1 MKKNI
6 VLFILFILPIVAY
19 LFFASGVNSFAKLP
33 TLTKSIPDIASW
45 SKADGSK
52 ATLNNKITVLG
63 FIGYDVEKHKGGF
76 FNLYEKIYSRNKD
89 FKDFQMVMVLPEGTQ
104 SKVAQLQESLKKLGP
119 QTNWNFVFASPAD
132 IQSFYNSMHLVGKL
146 DDQLGTPNVY
156 IIDKK
161 RNLRGRKG
169 QNKKGEKEYQEGYNT
184 FKVSDLYN
192 NMIDDVKVIL
202 AEYRLALKVNNKA
215 KRKI

>member
-1 MKKNI
+1 MKKNL

-19 LFFASGVNSFAKLP
+19 LFFASGVNNFAKLP
-33 TLTKSIPDIASW
+33 MLTKNIPDIKTW
-45 SKADGSK
+45 STANGKHVTFND
-52 ATLNNKITVLG
+52 KITILG

-76 FNLYEKIYSRNKD
+76 FNLYEKIYARNKD

-104 SKVAQLQESLKKLGP
+104 EKVAALQLSLKKLGP
-119 QTNWNFVFASPAD
+119 QTNWYFVFAQPEQ
-132 IQSFYNSMHLVGKL
+132 IQSFYNAMHLVGKL
-146 DDQLGTPNVY
+146 DEQLGTPNVY

-161 RNLRGRKG
+161 RNLRGRNG
-169 QNKKGEKEYQEGYNT
+169 QNKKGEEEYQEGYNT

>member
-1 MKKNI
+1 MKKNL

-19 LFFASGVNSFAKLP
+19 LFFASGVNNFAKLP
-33 TLTKSIPDIASW
+33 MLTKNIPDIKSW
-45 SKADGSK
+45 STANGEHV
-52 ATLNNKITVLG
+52 TLNDKITILG
-63 FIGYDVEKHKGGF
+63 FIGNDVEKHKGGF
-76 FNLYEKIYSRNKD
+76 FNLYEKIYARNKD

-104 SKVAQLQESLKKLGP
+104 EKVAKLQESLKKLGP
-119 QTNWNFVFASPAD
+119 QTNWNFVFAQPEQ
-132 IQSFYNSMHLVGKL
+132 IQSFYNAMHLVGKL
-146 DDQLGTPNVY
+146 DEQLGTPNVY

-161 RNLRGRKG
+161 RNLRGRNG
-169 QNKKGEKEYQEGYNT
+169 QNKKGEEEYQEGYNT

>member
-1 MKKNI
+1 MKKNL

-19 LFFASGVNSFAKLP
+19 LFFASGVNNFAKLP
-33 TLTKSIPDIASW
+33 MLTKNIPDIKSW
-45 SKADGSK
+45 STANGEHV
-52 ATLNNKITVLG
+52 TLNDKITILG
-63 FIGYDVEKHKGGF
+63 FIGNDVEKHKGGF
-76 FNLYEKIYSRNKD
+76 FNLYEKIYARNKD

-104 SKVAQLQESLKKLGP
+104 EKVAKLQVSLKKLGP
-119 QTNWNFVFASPAD
+119 QTNWNFVFAKPEQ
-132 IQSFYNSMHLVGKL
+132 IQSFYNAMHLVGKL
-146 DDQLGTPNVY
+146 DEQLGTPNVY

-161 RNLRGRKG
+161 RNLRGRNG
-169 QNKKGEKEYQEGYNT
+169 QNKKGEEEYQEGYNT

-215 KRKI
+215 NRKI

>member
-1 MKKNI
+1 
-6 VLFILFILPIVAY
+6 
-19 LFFASGVNSFAKLP
+19 VNSFAKLP

-89 FKDFQMVMVLPEGTQ
+89 FKDFQMVMILPEGTQ

-169 QNKKGEKEYQEGYNT
+169 QNKKGEEEYQEGYNT

>member
-1 MKKNI
+1 MKKNL

-19 LFFASGVNSFAKLP
+19 LFFASGVNNFAKLP
-33 TLTKSIPDIASW
+33 MLTKNIPDIKSW
-45 SKADGSK
+45 STANGEHV
-52 ATLNNKITVLG
+52 TLNDKITILG
-63 FIGYDVEKHKGGF
+63 FIGNDVEKHKGGF
-76 FNLYEKIYSRNKD
+76 FNLYEKIYARNKD

-104 SKVAQLQESLKKLGP
+104 EKVAKLQESLKKLGP
-119 QTNWNFVFASPAD
+119 QTNWYFVFADPEQ
-132 IQSFYNSMHLVGKL
+132 IQSFYNAMHLVGKL
-146 DDQLGTPNVY
+146 DEQLGTPNVY

-161 RNLRGRKG
+161 RNLRGRNG
-169 QNKKGEKEYQEGYNT
+169 QNKKGEEEYQEGYNT

>member
-1 MKKNI
+1 MKKNL

-19 LFFASGVNSFAKLP
+19 LFFASGVNNFAKLP
-33 TLTKSIPDIASW
+33 MLTKNIPDIKTW
-45 SKADGSK
+45 STANGKHVTFND
-52 ATLNNKITVLG
+52 KITILG

-76 FNLYEKIYSRNKD
+76 FNLYEKIYARNKD

-104 SKVAQLQESLKKLGP
+104 EKVAALQVSLKKLGP
-119 QTNWNFVFASPAD
+119 QTNWYFVFAQPEQ
-132 IQSFYNSMHLVGKL
+132 IQSFYNAMHLVGKL
-146 DDQLGTPNVY
+146 DEQLGTPNVY

-161 RNLRGRKG
+161 RNLRGRNG
-169 QNKKGEKEYQEGYNT
+169 QNKKGEEEYQEGYNT

>member
-1 MKKNI
+1 MKKNL

-33 TLTKSIPDIASW
+33 TLTQSIPDIQNW
-45 SKADGSK
+45 TTIEGKK
-52 ATLNNKITVLG
+52 VTLNQKITILG

-76 FNLYEKIYSRNKD
+76 FNLYEKIYARNKD
-89 FKDFQMVMVLPEGTQ
+89 FKDFQMVMILPEGTQ
-104 SKVAQLQESLKKLGP
+104 SQVQKLQESLKKLGP
-119 QTNWNFVFASPAD
+119 QTNWNFVFATPTE
-132 IQSFYNSMHLVGKL
+132 IQSFHKAMGLVGQL
-146 DDQLGTPNVY
+146 DEQLGTPNVY

-169 QNKKGEKEYQEGYNT
+169 QNKKGEEEYQEGYNT

-215 KRKI
+215 NRKI

>member
-1 MKKNI
+1 MKKNL

-19 LFFASGVNSFAKLP
+19 LFFASGVNNFAKLP
-33 TLTKSIPDIASW
+33 MLTKNIPDIKSW
-45 SKADGSK
+45 STANGEHV
-52 ATLNNKITVLG
+52 TLNDKITILG
-63 FIGYDVEKHKGGF
+63 FIGNDVEKHKGGF
-76 FNLYEKIYSRNKD
+76 FNLYEKIYARNKD

-104 SKVAQLQESLKKLGP
+104 EKVAKLQESLKKLGP
-119 QTNWNFVFASPAD
+119 QTNWYFVFAEPEQ
-132 IQSFYNSMHLVGKL
+132 IQSFYNAMHLVGKL
-146 DDQLGTPNVY
+146 DEQLGTPNVY

-161 RNLRGRKG
+161 RNLRGRNG
-169 QNKKGEKEYQEGYNT
+169 QNKKGEEEYQEGYNT

>member
-1 MKKNI
+1 MKKNL

-19 LFFASGVNSFAKLP
+19 LFFASGVNNFAKLP
-33 TLTKSIPDIASW
+33 MLTKNVPDIKTW
-45 SKADGSK
+45 STANGEHV
-52 ATLNNKITVLG
+52 TLNDKITIMG
-63 FIGYDVEKHKGGF
+63 FIGYDVQKHKGGF
-76 FNLYEKIYSRNKD
+76 FNLYEKIYARNKD

-104 SKVAQLQESLKKLGP
+104 TKVAELQVSLKKLGP
-119 QTNWNFVFASPAD
+119 QTNWHFVFAQPEQ
-132 IQSFYNSMHLVGKL
+132 IQSFYNAMHLVGKL
-146 DDQLGTPNVY
+146 DEQLGTPNVY

-161 RNLRGRKG
+161 RNLRGRNG
-169 QNKKGEKEYQEGYNT
+169 QNKKGEEEYQEGYNT

-215 KRKI
+215 NRKI

>member
-33 TLTKSIPDIASW
+33 TLTKSVPDIQSW
-45 SKADGSK
+45 SKADGSHVS
-52 ATLNNKITVLG
+52 LNNKITILG

-76 FNLYEKIYSRNKD
+76 FNLYEKIYARNKD

-119 QTNWNFVFASPAD
+119 QTNWNFVFASPNE
-132 IQSFYNSMHLVGKL
+132 IQSFYQSLNLIGKL

-169 QNKKGEKEYQEGYNT
+169 QNKKGEEEYQEGYNT
-184 FKVSDLYN
+184 YKVSDLYN

>member
-1 MKKNI
+1 MKKNL

-19 LFFASGVNSFAKLP
+19 LFFASGVNNFAKLP
-33 TLTKSIPDIASW
+33 MLTKNIPDIKSW
-45 SKADGSK
+45 STANGEHV
-52 ATLNNKITVLG
+52 TLNDKITILG
-63 FIGYDVEKHKGGF
+63 FIGNDVEKHKGGF
-76 FNLYEKIYSRNKD
+76 FNLYEKIYARNKD

-104 SKVAQLQESLKKLGP
+104 EKVAKLQESLKKLGP
-119 QTNWNFVFASPAD
+119 QTNWYFVFAQPEQ
-132 IQSFYNSMHLVGKL
+132 IQSFYNAMHLVGKL
-146 DDQLGTPNVY
+146 DEQLGTPNVY

-161 RNLRGRKG
+161 RNLRGRNG
-169 QNKKGEKEYQEGYNT
+169 QNKKGEEEYQEGYNT

-215 KRKI
+215 NRKI

>member
-33 TLTKSIPDIASW
+33 VLTSTIPNIETWSTL
-45 SKADGSK
+45 DGKK
-52 ATLNNKITVLG
+52 ATLNNKITILG
-63 FIGYDVEKHKGGF
+63 FIGYDIEKHKGGF

-89 FKDFQMVMVLPEGTQ
+89 FKDFQMVMVMPEGTK
-104 SKVAQLQESLKKLGP
+104 SKVIQLQESLKKLGP
-119 QTNWNFVFASPAD
+119 QTNWNFIFAPPSE
-132 IQSFYNSMHLVGKL
+132 IQNFYNSMKLVGKL
-146 DDQLGTPNVY
+146 DDQLGTPSVY

-169 QNKKGEKEYQEGYNT
+169 QNKKGEEEYQEGYNT

-215 KRKI
+215 NRKI